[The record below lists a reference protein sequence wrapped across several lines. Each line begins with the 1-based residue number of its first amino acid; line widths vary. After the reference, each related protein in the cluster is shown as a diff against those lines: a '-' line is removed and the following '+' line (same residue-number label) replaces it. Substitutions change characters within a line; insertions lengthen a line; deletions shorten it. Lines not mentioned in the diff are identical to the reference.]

1 MKRGFVTI
9 ATGNEQYYK
18 IAYNLLRSYR
28 YFSAEPLPFA
38 IVCDKENSFTEA
50 FDDVII
56 LENATRSYIDKLS
69 LLKVIPYEETIFI
82 DADCLA
88 YADLNVLFD
97 MFDGADDVSCFGKVL
112 PRESEEGFFKLGDIG
127 QYADKVQFC
136 ISMHGGIMFFRKSDI
151 LTKVYDACCE
161 IKDHY
166 YDYKFRYFRDPADEP
181 LMALSMAIYGLRPI
195 PTLNPSKDAAPI
207 FSFYP
212 VDGNGLYAD
221 ILNGKVRVKRGQFRY
236 SAIMVHFGTVSTKEK
251 MYLLEEENLNL
262 LCDGKTS
269 KNSLRAF
276 FKPYRISLFA
286 DNMRKK
292 YKKWLYNTKCTVKPI
307 IMKLLRRK

>member
-9 ATGNEQYYK
+9 ATGDEQYYK

-28 YFSAEPLPFA
+28 YFSSDPLPFA

-69 LLKVIPYEETIFI
+69 LLKVIPYDETIFI

-88 YADLNVLFD
+88 YSDLNVFFD
-97 MFDGADDVSCFGKVL
+97 IFDGADDISCFGVVL
-112 PRESEEGFFKLGDIG
+112 PKESEDGFFKLCNIG
-127 QYADKVQFC
+127 SYAERVKFC
-136 ISMHGGIMFFRKSDI
+136 IDMHGGIMFFRKNDI
-151 LTKVYDACCE
+151 LNKVYDTCCE

-166 YDYKFRYFRDPADEP
+166 YEYKFKYFKKPADEP
-181 LMALSMAIYGLRPI
+181 LMALSMAFYGLHPVSSV
-195 PTLNPSKDAAPI
+195 NPANGEYPI

-212 VDGNGLYAD
+212 VDEKKLNVD
-221 ILNGKVRVKRGQFRY
+221 ILNGKARVKRGSFKY
-236 SAIMVHFGTVSTKEK
+236 SVILVHFGTVSTKEK

-262 LCDGKTS
+262 LCDGKSS

-276 FKPYRISLFA
+276 FKPYRFSLFA

-292 YKKWLYNTKCTVKPI
+292 YNRWLYNTKCTVKPI
-307 IMKLLRRK
+307 LMKLLRRK